1 METEPEPED
10 FRTFVQQLMARS
22 DRLMREIFERMDAGA
37 AETRAVLREQGAV
50 LREQGARMDAMIA
63 QLVDMRDEQRAQ
75 TQALWR
81 VIDRMDRLDGGGAA
95 A

>member
-1 METEPEPED
+1 MEQEPEPQD

-22 DRLMREIFERMDAGA
+22 DRLMREIFERMDASAEESRA
-37 AETRAVLREQGAV
+37 AMRLQA
-50 LREQGARMDAMIA
+50 ARTDAMIA
-63 QLVDMRDEQRAQ
+63 QMEDMRAEQRAQ